1 MQDGFQAGFGRG
13 VGKNPLPHCRTI
25 QRALRQRDIF
35 AEGGDDFRHGCALC
49 AGQLVGDA
57 VGVDDRHAQAVK
69 EVGNRA
75 FAAADA
81 TGQSDDGIHCC

>member
-1 MQDGFQAGFGRG
+1 M
-13 VGKNPLPHCRTI
+13 
-25 QRALRQRDIF
+25 RQRDIF
-35 AEGGDDFRHGCALC
+35 AEGGDDFRHGCALS

-57 VGVDDRHAQAVK
+57 VGADDRHAQAVK